1 MPSGKR
7 GRGGNEMRLSSRQLP
22 SVLLAVFAVIWVA
35 LAIRPYYRQD
45 WALENLLVAIAL
57 PLLTWS
63 YQHWRFSNA
72 AYLCLFI
79 FFTLHIIGA
88 HYTYSEVPYDQWLK
102 ALLGFSV
109 NEALGFSRNHYDR
122 FVHLVYGLLIA
133 LPSMELLQKRAPSKG
148 LWIWLLPI
156 LFVSSHSVIYEMV
169 EWAAAGIFGG
179 DLGAAYLG
187 TQGDVWDAQKDMFLA
202 SLGAVV
208 GVSCW
213 LVLRGAPA
221 PSDAAH

>member
-1 MPSGKR
+1 
-7 GRGGNEMRLSSRQLP
+7 MRLSSRQLP
-22 SVLLAVFAVIWVA
+22 TILLAVFAVIWVA
-35 LAIRPYYRQD
+35 LAIKPYYRQD

-122 FVHLVYGLLIA
+122 FVHLVYGLLMA
-133 LPSMELLQKRAPSKG
+133 LPSMELLQKRAPPRG
-148 LWIWLLPI
+148 FWIWLLPI
-156 LFVSSHSVIYEMV
+156 LFISSHSVIYEMV
-169 EWAAAGIFGG
+169 EWGAAAIFGG
-179 DLGAAYLG
+179 DLGVAYLG

-213 LVLRGAPA
+213 LLLRGAPA
-221 PSDAAH
+221 PRDAAR

>member
-1 MPSGKR
+1 
-7 GRGGNEMRLSSRQLP
+7 MRLSSRSLP

-72 AYLCLFI
+72 AYLCLFT
-79 FFTLHIIGA
+79 FFALHIIGA
-88 HYTYSEVPYDQWLK
+88 HYTYSEVPYDQWFK
-102 ALLGFSV
+102 ALLGFSF

-133 LPSMELLQKRAPSKG
+133 LPSMELLQKRAPPQG

-156 LFVSSHSVIYEMV
+156 LFISSHSVIYEMV
-169 EWAAAGIFGG
+169 EWAAAAIFGG

-202 SLGAVV
+202 SLGAVI
-208 GVSCW
+208 GVSYW
-213 LVLRGAPA
+213 LLLRGAPA
-221 PSDAAH
+221 PRDATH

>member
-1 MPSGKR
+1 
-7 GRGGNEMRLSSRQLP
+7 MRLSSRQLP
-22 SVLLAVFAVIWVA
+22 SILLAVFAVIWVA
-35 LAIRPYYRQD
+35 LAIKPYYRQD

-102 ALLGFSV
+102 ALLGFSI

-133 LPSMELLQKRAPSKG
+133 LPSMELLQKRAPPQG
-148 LWIWLLPI
+148 FWIWLLPI
-156 LFVSSHSVIYEMV
+156 LFISSHSVIYEMV
-169 EWAAAGIFGG
+169 EWAAAAIFGG

-187 TQGDVWDAQKDMFLA
+187 TQGDVWDAQKDMLLA

-213 LVLRGAPA
+213 LLLRGAPA
-221 PSDAAH
+221 TPDAAR

>member
-1 MPSGKR
+1 
-7 GRGGNEMRLSSRQLP
+7 MRLSSRQLP
-22 SVLLAVFAVIWVA
+22 SILLAVFAVAWVA
-35 LAIRPYYRQD
+35 LAIKPYYRQD

-57 PLLTWS
+57 PLLAWS

-102 ALLGFSV
+102 ALLGFSI
-109 NEALGFSRNHYDR
+109 NDALGFSRNHYDR
-122 FVHLVYGLLIA
+122 FVHFVYGLLIA
-133 LPSMELLQKRAPSKG
+133 LPSMELLQKRAPPQG
-148 LWIWLLPI
+148 FWIWLLPI

-169 EWAAAGIFGG
+169 EWGAAAIFGG

-187 TQGDVWDAQKDMFLA
+187 TQGDVWDAQKDMLLA
-202 SLGAVV
+202 SLGAIV

-213 LVLRGAPA
+213 LLLRGAPA
-221 PSDAAH
+221 TPDAAR

>member
-1 MPSGKR
+1 
-7 GRGGNEMRLSSRQLP
+7 MRLSSRQLP
-22 SVLLAVFAVIWVA
+22 SILLAVFAVIWVA
-35 LAIRPYYRQD
+35 LAIKPWYRQD

-57 PLLTWS
+57 PLLARS

-72 AYLCLFI
+72 AYVCLFI

-88 HYTYSEVPYDQWLK
+88 HYTYSEVPYDQWGK
-102 ALLGFSV
+102 ALLGFSL

-133 LPSMELLQKRAPSKG
+133 LPSMELLQKRAPPQG
-148 LWIWLLPI
+148 LWIWLLPV
-156 LFVSSHSVIYEMV
+156 LFISSHSVIYEMV
-169 EWAAAGIFGG
+169 EWAAAVIFGG
-179 DLGAAYLG
+179 DLGVAYLG

-208 GVSCW
+208 GVSYW
-213 LVLRGAPA
+213 LLLRGAPA
-221 PSDAAH
+221 PRDATR

>member
-1 MPSGKR
+1 MQV
-7 GRGGNEMRLSSRQLP
+7 SSRQLP
-22 SVLLAVFAVIWVA
+22 SILLAVFAVIWVA
-35 LAIRPYYRQD
+35 LAIKPYYRQD
-45 WALENLLVAIAL
+45 WALENLLVAIAV

-72 AYLCLFI
+72 AYVCLFV

-88 HYTYSEVPYDQWLK
+88 HYTYSEVPYDRWLE

-109 NEALGFSRNHYDR
+109 NEALGFARNHYDR

-133 LPSMELLQKRAPSKG
+133 LPSMELLQKRAPPQG

-156 LFVSSHSVIYEMV
+156 LFISSHSVIYEMV
-169 EWAAAGIFGG
+169 EWAAAAIFGG

-213 LVLRGAPA
+213 LLLRGVPA
-221 PSDAAH
+221 PRDAAR

>member
-1 MPSGKR
+1 
-7 GRGGNEMRLSSRQLP
+7 
-22 SVLLAVFAVIWVA
+22 VFAAIWVA

-45 WALENLLVAIAL
+45 WVLENLLVAIAL

-63 YQHWRFSNA
+63 YQRWRFSNA
-72 AYLCLFI
+72 AYLCLFV

-133 LPSMELLQKRAPSKG
+133 LPSMELLQKRAPPQG

>member
-1 MPSGKR
+1 
-7 GRGGNEMRLSSRQLP
+7 MRLSSRQLP
-22 SVLLAVFAVIWVA
+22 SILLAVFAVIWVA
-35 LAIRPYYRQD
+35 LAIKPYYRQD

-102 ALLGFSV
+102 ALLGFSI

-122 FVHLVYGLLIA
+122 FVHLIYGLLIA
-133 LPSMELLQKRAPSKG
+133 LPSMELLQRRAPPQG
-148 LWIWLLPI
+148 IWIWLLPI
-156 LFVSSHSVIYEMV
+156 LFISSHSVIYEMV
-169 EWAAAGIFGG
+169 EWAAAALFGG

-213 LVLRGAPA
+213 LLLRGAPA
-221 PSDAAH
+221 PPDAGR